1 MESQTIIGVGCAG
14 GRMVNRIVDAGRIEG
29 EFIAINTDRRELEA
43 CKAGTKMLI
52 GERSPMRLGGRPP
65 YIVMEAA
72 GDAVQSIAHLCAGK
86 DAVTIV
92 AALGGGAGTGVTPI
106 VARIAK
112 KQGCRVVVV
121 VTKPFEDRDSLA
133 YALVG
138 LKMLKGID
146 LLLTVPL
153 LDLLPI
159 LGRYA
164 SLGDVFRTGD
174 TIVAKTVE
182 LLPRLLTRQGME
194 EHREVDVQAVWAF
207 AEGRRGVTRELSHSP
222 AESGL
227 TSMNHH
233 RRGYEK
239 RPGKWRQARRRAGVR
254 PVS

>member
-1 MESQTIIGVGCAG
+1 MDLQTIIGVGCAG

-52 GERSPMRLGGRPP
+52 GERSTIRLGGRPP

-72 GDAVQSIAHLCAGK
+72 GDAVQGIAHLCAGK

-92 AALGGGAGTGVTPI
+92 AALGGGAGTGVAPI

-112 KQGCRVVVV
+112 KQGCQVVAV
-121 VTKPFEDRDSLA
+121 VTKPFEDRNSLA

-159 LGRYA
+159 LGHHA
-164 SLGDVFRTGD
+164 SLADVFRTGD
-174 TIVAKTVE
+174 AIVAKTVE
-182 LLPRLLTRQGME
+182 LLPRLLAKPGME
-194 EHREVDVQAVWAF
+194 EHQEVDVQAVWAF
-207 AEGRRGVTRELSHSP
+207 AERGRGVTRELSH
-222 AESGL
+222 
-227 TSMNHH
+227 
-233 RRGYEK
+233 
-239 RPGKWRQARRRAGVR
+239 
-254 PVS
+254 